1 MNRPYVGRELTYPR
15 GSLLYAFFGFELPT
29 LEGRMTE
36 MQDPMEIYR
45 ESLAAIPVTVEKNPP
60 TIERAEVWP
69 YPDLVRLWARVQVGP
84 FARYPDLSFRVV
96 DPDGQTVSTL
106 YMVEIREPYQSIT
119 LHLRQTPRP
128 DARYRLEIELLRDDE
143 KLDSRTVEFDL
154 TYREPQA
161 QQSAHKE

>member
-1 MNRPYVGRELTYPR
+1 MNRPYVGRELTYR
-15 GSLLYAFFGFELPT
+15 RRSLLYAFFGFELPN

-45 ESLAAIPVTVEKNPP
+45 ASLNAIPVTVEGTPP

-69 YPDLVRLWARVQVGP
+69 YPDLIRLWARVQVGP
-84 FARYPDLSFRVV
+84 FARHPDLSFRVM
-96 DPDGQTVSTL
+96 DPDGQTVCAL

-119 LHLRQTPRP
+119 LHLRQSPRP
-128 DARYRLEIELLRDDE
+128 DARYHLEIELIRDDE
-143 KLDSRTVEFDL
+143 KLADRTLEFDL

-161 QQSAHKE
+161 PAAADG